1 MNGGSIRDIDDA
13 DIPFLQLADG
23 GEDHG
28 EFMLGGIGVTQADDI
43 LSAVIENDVVG
54 IGISIWIAYTGI
66 KIFIERILV
75 KYKRKWKKFGI

>member
-1 MNGGSIRDIDDA
+1 MHGGSIRDIDDA

-54 IGISIWIAYTGI
+54 VGKVDFGNVWPFFLETRAIS
-66 KIFIERILV
+66 RI
-75 KYKRKWKKFGI
+75 